1 MICGTPSRADR
12 RCRLRLATLAITLA
26 LAGCVSYRPRPLPP
40 APRWATAPT
49 DAAGHALQR
58 LDLPQAAALALR
70 ANPGYRAALI
80 DARISTL
87 QLRAAGLLPDPQLG
101 ASVDHP
107 STPGY
112 SQAWNLGLNED
123 LSALLTRGARLD
135 AARAQLTATRL
146 QLAWQGWALAQGAAA
161 TYVDLWTAERRSAL
175 LTRQVQM
182 ARERD
187 AAFAHALGNGDVTLE
202 SAAASLVTL
211 SDAEAQLAA
220 ARQAQVAAQAQLNAL
235 LGLAPATRYALDAPQ
250 TPPLPDRAALDAALH
265 ALPHTRPD
273 LLALA
278 AGYGAADADFRA
290 AVLAQF
296 PGLSVGISRASDTSR
311 VQSSGLGISLNLPIF
326 GGARARA
333 RIAEATRERLHA
345 DYQARLDQADAEA
358 RALSA
363 QLAEVA
369 RQRSRLQQRLPQ
381 LRTLAARADAAFAA
395 GNLAGSAWA
404 AIRQS
409 LLARELEA
417 LDLTATLA
425 KGQVALAALLGRVP
439 PGAAA
444 LPVAASGESR

>member
-1 MICGTPSRADR
+1 
-12 RCRLRLATLAITLA
+12 
-26 LAGCVSYRPRPLPP
+26 
-40 APRWATAPT
+40 
-49 DAAGHALQR
+49 
-58 LDLPQAAALALR
+58 
-70 ANPGYRAALI
+70 GYRAALI

-87 QLRAAGLLPDPQLG
+87 QLRAAGLLPDPQLS

-112 SQAWNLGLNED
+112 SQAWNLGLSED
-123 LSALLTRGARLD
+123 LSALLTRGATLD
-135 AARAQLTATRL
+135 AARARLTATRL

-175 LTRQVQM
+175 LARQVQM
-182 ARERD
+182 ARERNS
-187 AAFAHALGNGDVTLE
+187 AFAHALGNGDVTLE

-211 SDAEAQLAA
+211 SDAEAQLAT

-235 LGLAPATRYALDAPQ
+235 LGLAPAARYALGAPQ
-250 TPPLPDRAALDAALH
+250 TPPLPDRVALDAALQ
-265 ALPHTRPD
+265 ALPRTRPD

-278 AGYGAADADFRA
+278 AGYGAVDANFRA

-296 PGLSVGISRASDTSR
+296 PGLSVGVSRASDTSR
-311 VQSSGLGISLNLPIF
+311 VQSSGLSISLNLPVF
-326 GGARARA
+326 GGAQARA

-358 RALSA
+358 RALAA

-369 RQRSRLQQRLPQ
+369 RQRARLQQRLPQ
-381 LRTLAARADAAFAA
+381 LRTLAARADTAFAA

-404 AIRQS
+404 AIQQS

-444 LPVAASGESR
+444 LPAAVSGDSR

>member
-1 MICGTPSRADR
+1 MICGTPLCAE
-12 RCRLRLATLAITLA
+12 RLRTLQLASLVTLLA
-26 LAGCVSYRPRPLPP
+26 LAGCVSYQPRPLAP

-58 LDLPQAAALALR
+58 LDLTQAAALALR
-70 ANPGYRAALI
+70 ANPDYRAALI

-87 QLRAAGLLPDPQLG
+87 QLRAAGLLPDPQLS

-107 STPGY
+107 TTPGY
-112 SQAWNLGLNED
+112 SQAWNLGLSED
-123 LSALLTRGARLD
+123 LSALLTRGATLD
-135 AARAQLTATRL
+135 AARARLTATRL
-146 QLAWQGWALAQGAAA
+146 HLAWQGWALAQGAAA

-187 AAFAHALGNGDVTLE
+187 AAFAHALRNGDVTLE

-211 SDAEAQLAA
+211 SDAEAQLAT
-220 ARQAQVAAQAQLNAL
+220 ARQAQLAAQAQLNAL
-235 LGLAPATRYALDAPQ
+235 LGLAPASRYTLDAPQ
-250 TPPLPDRAALDAALH
+250 TPPLPRRAALDAALH
-265 ALPHTRPD
+265 ALPRTRPD

-278 AGYGAADADFRA
+278 AGYGAADANFRA

-296 PGLSVGISRASDTSR
+296 PGLSVGVNRASDTSR
-311 VQSSGLGISLNLPIF
+311 VQSSGVSISLNLPIF
-326 GGARARA
+326 GGAQARA

-358 RALSA
+358 RALDA

-369 RQRSRLQQRLPQ
+369 SQRTRLQQRLPQ
-381 LRTLAARADAAFAA
+381 LRTLAARADTAFAA

-404 AIRQS
+404 TIQQS

-425 KGQVALAALLGRVP
+425 KGQVALAALLGHVP
-439 PGAAA
+439 PGATA
-444 LPVAASGESR
+444 LSAPVSGDAR